1 MSKFGSEDLAIQMTL
16 PELIEARNKLIAI
29 RKKFVE
35 DVETTKK
42 YIESLPIMHLDER
55 DIFKFTNYEK
65 DVITKID
72 NAFWD
77 FAIVDKLSNA
87 MTDSARHDL
96 NSKLEKE
103 SLSFD
108 TKNVMDMVNNFDNLY
123 IGNLKKTVDDCYKS
137 LFNCNASPN
146 WRDKKV
152 YNVNKVEYNFKC
164 RLSSGY
170 SSYGRSGT
178 TMNDFLNVCYQLD
191 GLAKPSYEDCYNNI
205 YEKNKSTGKLTT
217 PYFEAQLFLNGN
229 IGIKFNQE
237 KYYIIDRLNCVANEH
252 DSSKLPNI
260 LKRKYKPEHF
270 A

>member
-1 MSKFGSEDLAIQMTL
+1 MNSEDLVIQMSL
-16 PELIEARNKLIAI
+16 PELIEARNKLISV

-35 DVETTKK
+35 EVKSVK
-42 YIESLPIMHLDER
+42 NYLESLPIQHIYID
-55 DIFKFTNYEK
+55 DIFKITHYEK
-65 DVITKID
+65 DVVTKVD

-77 FAIVDKLSNA
+77 YAIVDKLSNA

-96 NSKLEKE
+96 SNKLEKE
-103 SLSFD
+103 SLPFD
-108 TKNVMDMVNNFDNLY
+108 TKNVFDMVNNFDNLY

-146 WRDKKV
+146 WREKKV
-152 YNVNKVEYNFKC
+152 YNINKIEYSFKC

-191 GLAKPSYEDCYNNI
+191 GLAKPSYEDCYNAI
-205 YEKNKSTGKLTT
+205 YEKNKSSGKITT

-229 IGIKFNQE
+229 IGIKVYPV